1 MKTFGTLNLLGV
13 TRESREEAR
22 RIVRERYKLKEVGM
36 FKLSDPDKPN
46 WDDGWS
52 DYE

>member
-1 MKTFGTLNLLGV
+1 
-13 TRESREEAR
+13 
-22 RIVRERYKLKEVGM
+22 M

-52 DYE
+52 DYEWRELEWDSINKFDWLISMAES